1 MIKDISLRTLRF
13 FSTVNIPKHEEND
26 PRSVAEKKIASSQVI
41 LKFADFLFVVGPVD
55 KIAVCRV
62 IRFVV
67 QMDGIDAERLAFVGT
82 YNLLDS
88 SGFFQSWV
96 KFIQE

>member
-1 MIKDISLRTLRF
+1 MIKDISLGTLRF
-13 FSTVNIPKHEEND
+13 FSTVNIPKHEEDD
-26 PRSVAEKKIASSQVI
+26 PRSVAEKKIAPSQVI

-67 QMDGIDAERLAFVGT
+67 QMDGIDAERLSFVGT
-82 YNLLDS
+82 YNLVDS

-96 KFIQE
+96 KFLQE